1 MTCYVV
7 YKLDISRREPD
18 KTSVELVAICD
29 AEKLAYAFAAERVA
43 KVIRMSMGTYDVDNE
58 LEELQKENSVF
69 VNGLYIQ
76 RWKDGYTIDT
86 DKSYFGRVYVEEM
99 IISNCAVGNVDK
111 SIKSTDDEYQRILKS
126 YKDLMRMGRRFRWKY
141 DR

>member
-29 AEKLAYAFAAERVA
+29 TIRLAYAFAAERVA
-43 KVIRMSMGTYDVDNE
+43 KVIRENMGTYDVDKELKE
-58 LEELQKENSVF
+58 LEEEYSVM

-76 RWKDGYTIDT
+76 KWKDGYTIDT
-86 DKSYFGRVYVEEM
+86 DKAYFGRVYVEEM
-99 IISNCAVGNVDK
+99 VFSNCAVGNVDK
-111 SIKSTDDEYQRILKS
+111 SIKSTDEAYQRIIKS
-126 YKDLMRMGRRFRWKY
+126 YNELKRMGKHYRWRY
-141 DR
+141 S